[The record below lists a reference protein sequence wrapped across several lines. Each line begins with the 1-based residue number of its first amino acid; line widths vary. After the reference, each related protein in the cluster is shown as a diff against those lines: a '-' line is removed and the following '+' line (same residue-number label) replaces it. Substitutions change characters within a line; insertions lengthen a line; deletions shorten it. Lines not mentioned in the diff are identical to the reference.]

1 MLVTVLRRVALL
13 LLAFAA
19 AAAADSAT
27 LIQASC
33 ASSSVRIRVAPAG
46 ASAAAEPVVQ
56 ARRAACGG
64 GASDP
69 SALTFGNINAA
80 FSPLLAVTRVADG
93 VVLLSEVA
101 GSRAQAPRGERDALG
116 QPLFESAIA
125 FSFAP
130 GTRIYGLGE
139 HKTGRVDYA
148 AGAGFFWRFEDS
160 QNKATLADNGDIT
173 LPVLHLSTGLTLAV
187 NVASYGSVRVLG
199 SNAGGVELTLNSS
212 AVLDLWVS
220 VADAGEPTWP
230 SLMGHLAALVGPP
243 APLPAWA
250 TGFIQCKLRYRDQA
264 ELLAAAQGYV
274 DRGYPLSAIVIDYM
288 SWPQFGSWSYI
299 ERCWPDPAGMV
310 RQLDAWGIALV
321 QSVWPNIETASP
333 HFPDMLKRGFLTL
346 NASGVPEEFNKFDCM
361 AGEPHPPGPTATT
374 HLN

>member
-1 MLVTVLRRVALL
+1 
-13 LLAFAA
+13 
-19 AAAADSAT
+19 
-27 LIQASC
+27 
-33 ASSSVRIRVAPAG
+33 
-46 ASAAAEPVVQ
+46 VQ

-64 GASDP
+64 GAASP
-69 SALTFGNINAA
+69 AGPLRFGNIQAS
-80 FSPLLAVTRVADG
+80 FSPLLTVTRVSDG
-93 VVLLSEVA
+93 ATLLAEVP
-101 GSRAQAPRGERDALG
+101 GSRAQAPRGEADARG
-116 QPLFESAIA
+116 QPLFSSAIA
-125 FSFAP
+125 FSFAA
-130 GTRIYGLGE
+130 GTRVYGLGE

-148 AGAGFFWRFEDS
+148 AAAEGFSWRFEDS

-173 LPVLHLSTGLTLAV
+173 LPVVHLSSGLTLVV
-187 NVASYGSVRVLG
+187 NVASYGSVSVLG
-199 SNAGGVELTLNSS
+199 ANAGGLALTLNSS

-230 SLMGHLAALVGPP
+230 SLMGHLAQLIGPP

-274 DRGYPLSAIVIDYM
+274 DRGAPLSAIVIDYM
-288 SWPQFGSWSYI
+288 SWPTFGSWSYI

-333 HFPDMLKRGFLTL
+333 HFRDMYSRGFLTV
-346 NASGVPEEFNKFDCM
+346 NASGRARGVQSLRLPNLHLRPLQPGRARLPG
-361 AGEPHPPGPTATT
+361 AGARRRLRPLRHFGLLARRRRAAGRPAGPRV
-374 HLN
+374 LQPRPRR